1 MIRLDKEDH
10 ADHNARGLLPRI
22 PRELYQFNWGFTN
35 TAASMVLVPK
45 SCDYLRLIDVLHK
58 IDHRYSIVSGTI
70 Y

>member
-45 SCDYLRLIDVLHK
+45 SCDYDRLIVLHD
-58 IDHRYSIVSGTI
+58 IDPLRMVSGTI

>member
-22 PRELYQFNWGFTN
+22 PRELYQFNSGFTN

-45 SCDYLRLIDVLHK
+45 SCDYDRLIVLHDD
-58 IDHRYSIVSGTI
+58 IDHLWMVSGTI